1 MSTLDQNTLDQ
12 STLNQSMLD
21 KSTAKLNNS
30 DKNLD
35 MKNTNEKLLIDV
47 GSTYFKMSTPASIEQ
62 HFRDFNKDILD
73 DLMHKGGKTIERF
86 AKEDVHICSSANG
99 GLTTLIIGITNTF
112 SIKYATNIAF
122 NSGINIIDTVLF
134 QNIEDYSIPS
144 DLIDV
149 VIIVGGINSNG
160 NVFSSSLYNY
170 LAQLN
175 YSNIVFVGNELDAP
189 TIKENIE
196 DVEILP
202 NIIDDR
208 LHIVEEHLRE
218 YLTNL
223 YQKDIEGKE
232 DIKHLYNIT
241 SNQIYST
248 PYIVN
253 KTLPLIHT
261 KFSVVNP
268 FILLD
273 IGGATTDI
281 HYSKDLVDDNLVTE
295 NEYDRLVFKK
305 LGVYKSKQSLIF
317 AAKNNEFV
325 YELLTHLKVTENI
338 FEEQSEKA
346 TKILMQLAIFL
357 VLCKISHYRKA
368 YINLKLLAINSIVL
382 TGGIT
387 KVLSSGEIEDIISF
401 FYKKI
406 LNSAHNPTTVLDT
419 NYDIWTLGAVDA

>member
-1 MSTLDQNTLDQ
+1 MSTLDQ
-12 STLNQSMLD
+12 SI
-21 KSTAKLNNS
+21 AELNNS
-30 DKNLD
+30 DKNFN

-170 LAQLN
+170 LAQLS